1 MTDKLQL
8 LNLTHVDTRQD
19 IRLLL
24 KCWQCAKQEMV
35 ISEGKR
41 GTQIQVLVKKKKNS
55 NPEILS
61 FPFHSIYQQKQY
73 CEKQLKYLL
82 YSN

>member
-41 GTQIQVLVKKKKNS
+41 GTQIQVLVKKKKFKPRNIIV
-55 NPEILS
+55 P
-61 FPFHSIYQQKQY
+61 FP
-73 CEKQLKYLL
+73 
-82 YSN
+82 